1 MEIEKE
7 VSLETEKEVS
17 LETEEKNNGEK
28 PYPETSV

>member
-7 VSLETEKEVS
+7 VSLEIEKEVS

>member
-7 VSLETEKEVS
+7 VSLEI
-17 LETEEKNNGEK
+17 EEKNNGEK